1 MHAQLQR
8 YDSFGFE
15 PTIILMSNAFRQAR
29 NGQENLKREI
39 NCLKR
44 LKHVNIIQLYDVIDE
59 EQYEKVF
66 LVFELANYSSV
77 RKSIRMLTDSHTR
90 TYTLFTH
97 SIS

>member
-1 MHAQLQR
+1 MDWMTTHM
-8 YDSFGFE
+8 FG
-15 PTIILMSNAFRQAR
+15 QAR

-59 EQYEKVF
+59 EQYEKVY

-77 RKSIRMLTDSHTR
+77 RE
-90 TYTLFTH
+90 
-97 SIS
+97 